1 MGAAPPPS
9 SAIRRVPRNVCP
21 WPGKSQR
28 SQRCLQRI
36 TASQTAVDASL
47 FSEAPAVPSG
57 HTHFFPARLC
67 RLIRCHSASPH
78 LIRAVWAYHP
88 GGRTACTPAYRAAQ
102 SLAPR
107 ADDRAAEQ
115 RDAAD
120 EGRLDAYGSIIVGKV
135 IVNGARSVRPSQLIT
150 SVRWACGEECGER
163 RFGHG
168 ARSPSRPLGVPS
180 PGPRRDRPGVVAQ
193 QQVGS
198 SPRLASPSGTAAH
211 LAS

>member
-1 MGAAPPPS
+1 L
-9 SAIRRVPRNVCP
+9 
-21 WPGKSQR
+21 
-28 SQRCLQRI
+28 LQRE
-36 TASQTAVDASL
+36 QN
-47 FSEAPAVPSG
+47 EG
-57 HTHFFPARLC
+57 
-67 RLIRCHSASPH
+67 
-78 LIRAVWAYHP
+78 
-88 GGRTACTPAYRAAQ
+88 

-107 ADDRAAEQ
+107 SSARRAAVIPLSTTRGRVSARLVGLPLLTSSALGPVATRGVPSPPTYGTAGLQRRALPTSGPRGVGRAVEQ

-120 EGRLDAYGSIIVGKV
+120 EGRLEPYGSIIVGNEV
-135 IVNGARSVRPSQLIT
+135 IVNQGKVVRPSQLIA

-180 PGPRRDRPGVVAQ
+180 PGSRRDRPGVVAQ